1 MHSNTK
7 SQLVV
12 PETTESQTAVSEDG
26 SVLAHSSKETTTF
39 FDAYAGKIL
48 GSYDRS
54 CTLLNTV
61 QLSSDGKY
69 LLHLSNR
76 RDVCLIRVADQTLLA
91 EYNMYGDISG
101 LALSSN
107 DYFVCLSTG
116 DRRLYVLLIADPD
129 VPAHRERI
137 QYVRD
142 TIPKLEPQNIRKL
155 LDIMQKNTSSNEIDV
170 VSWSDA
176 GSELDMDDGRKS
188 RVHKTSHRSH
198 SSMSKQEDALPNLV
212 TLDRKDQ
219 NHASPHAK
227 QEDTLLSEMVKD
239 AQDQNHIPKSE
250 VFSSNMC
257 ALQ

>member
-1 MHSNTK
+1 M
-7 SQLVV
+7 
-12 PETTESQTAVSEDG
+12 
-26 SVLAHSSKETTTF
+26 
-39 FDAYAGKIL
+39 
-48 GSYDRS
+48 
-54 CTLLNTV
+54 LNTV

-129 VPAHRERI
+129 VPAHRARI

-142 TIPKLEPQNIRKL
+142 SIPKLKPENVNKL
-155 LDIMQKNTSSNEIDV
+155 LDMQNNDSSSDEIDV

-176 GSELDMDDGRKS
+176 GSELDMDDGRTS
-188 RVHKTSHRSH
+188 RLQRRTTTTLAPKKSHRSH
-198 SSMSKQEDALPNLV
+198 TSMSRQENALPNVV
-212 TLDRKDQ
+212 TMDTKDQ
-219 NHASPHAK
+219 NHASSHAK
-227 QEDTLLSEMVKD
+227 QEDALLSEMAKD
-239 AQDQNHIPKSE
+239 AQDQNHSPKSQ